1 MLPIGIYLQAQVPR
15 ALQYLATSMAATT
28 KVRDCTPHY
37 RAEGDFYFRANNA
50 LWVQ

>member
-1 MLPIGIYLQAQVPR
+1 MLPIGIDLQAQVSR